1 MEVMRRLENLYL
13 KRLDEEPADMDARV
27 GLAWCLFAQGLYR
40 AGQESVLTGIAAVG
54 DASIPQAGEA
64 VRILPEK
71 SARLLLKDCLR
82 HALTV
87 EQLSPNAQD
96 QADVE
101 KLQALVKLAGAGCLV
116 LEAEDES
123 DRILAEITREILYG
137 PDAVE
142 KS

>member
-1 MEVMRRLENLYL
+1 MRRLENLYL

-27 GLAWCLFAQGLYR
+27 GLAWCLFAQALYR
-40 AGQESVLTGIAAVG
+40 AGQESVLTGVAAVG
-54 DASIPQAGEA
+54 DGPAPYRDSLPC
-64 VRILPEK
+64 ILPEK
-71 SARLLLKDCLR
+71 NARLLLKDCLR

-87 EQLSPNAQD
+87 QQLSPNPQD
-96 QADVE
+96 QTDVE
-101 KLQALVKLAGAGCLV
+101 KIQALVKLAGASYLV

-137 PDAVE
+137 TDAVE

>member
-1 MEVMRRLENLYL
+1 MEVMRRLEKLYL

-27 GLAWCLFAQGLYR
+27 GLAWCLFAQALYR
-40 AGQESVLTGIAAVG
+40 AGQESSLPGMAAVG
-54 DASIPQAGEA
+54 DGSSLQADSPA
-64 VRILPEK
+64 LILSEK

-87 EQLSPNAQD
+87 EQLSPSPQD
-96 QADVE
+96 QLEVE
-101 KLQALVKLAGAGCLV
+101 KLQALVKLAGAGYLV

-137 PDAVE
+137 PDVVE